1 MLVVLGWIL
10 KCQGPKWHLGLDDYC
25 LSKSVPLA
33 PNAPL
38 RVCPLDEA
46 LPRLRFVRGVSAF
59 YDEDLRWEITV
70 EEVQE
75 HDAKL
80 DASKAAEVPLW
91 CGGVVGVVG

>member
-10 KCQGPKWHLGLDDYC
+10 KCQGPKWHLGLGEYC

-46 LPRLRFVRGVSAF
+46 LPRLRFVRWVSAF
-59 YDEDLRWEITV
+59 YDEELPWEITL
-70 EEVQE
+70 EDIQE

-80 DASKAAEVPLW
+80 DASKVAEAHF
-91 CGGVVGVVG
+91 CCGVVGVVG